1 MNDRHTTPWSRLA
14 AAARRAP
21 SVAVPASVTEV
32 DLTAPVG
39 FATRVVARADIR
51 PSVGVFGGLA
61 FERLA
66 ARALGFACVGALTV
80 TVWASLPATA
90 EASQSAD
97 TAVVSDSYLDPVGAL
112 LEVVQS

>member
-1 MNDRHTTPWSRLA
+1 MNAHNTTPWSRLA

-21 SVAVPASVTEV
+21 SAATSFEEVNFDAPA
-32 DLTAPVG
+32 G
-39 FATRVVARADIR
+39 FATRVVARAAVR
-51 PSVGVFGGLA
+51 PAGGIFGGLA

-66 ARALGFACVGALTV
+66 ARALGFACAGALAV

-90 EASQSAD
+90 EASPSAD
-97 TAVVSDSYLDPVGAL
+97 TAAMADSYLDPVGTL